1 MIINLIKKLI
11 FNINYQIL
19 FFMSYLIC
27 FYFYFQSPH
36 GNVQNIIANIRTQF
50 EALLHSQSSSDSLTP
65 GQMLLM
71 GFNGLFD
78 KLQVESHNL
87 ITTLSSLETP
97 SCWKKIDQF
106 KEAKALSAP
115 VFNEQT
121 RSVLDDIFLLK
132 RVQTM
137 CEFFSLCGQMCRS
150 FKGVG
155 LAAVYDDER
164 LSKPIRRFTAD
175 YVSRQLL
182 GVTSQ
187 IIALSLCLLLQRIG
201 INVTNEIE
209 QRDIG
214 AENKVPL
221 EDLCRKAI
229 DSHIKRGVFTGN
241 ILAQATGLCS
251 NLETAWRK
259 REVAR
264 YIQQNIETQRST
276 IQRLQMQLTA
286 HHWFHEDIILLQP
299 GLAAMSQ
306 LMRSNFL
313 MELRKSCSSLLA
325 MQSRLGEVREQLRTL
340 ISSAEQRLKWA
351 AGANPDLND
360 VMASFECAVNIKEDR
375 LNVEQKLAV
384 TIGGTCNTIL
394 LHEALRTRTP
404 EAITHDSHFINVV
417 KNWEQSLTMLVSCTE
432 EVSPTE
438 AGLLRTVPFDGII
451 DQNWIRNASTN
462 LSDMI
467 SESQKLNAEQ
477 KEGLSELLEGLK
489 SKASKLKLLLNTHH
503 KLFSDV
509 RNLLK
514 TMAKME
520 DCSTELHKF
529 LKKYRKYLEIFTT
542 VVHKLSKDQEITD
555 KEASDMINDM
565 QTLEQQT
572 VDVYE
577 QLLNLQGEEN
587 GSNKNTRPAL
597 IRQDSVWMSPRKGIP
612 AKKVKPGREQKNSYA
627 IAVWH
632 KVRLKLEGR
641 DPDPGVKY
649 SLQEQVSLLR

>member
-1 MIINLIKKLI
+1 MAKLR
-11 FNINYQIL
+11 
-19 FFMSYLIC
+19 SD
-27 FYFYFQSPH
+27 
-36 GNVQNIIANIRTQF
+36 F
-50 EALLHSQSSSDSLTP
+50 EALLHAQSTSDTLMP

-78 KLQVESHNL
+78 KLQVDSYNL
-87 ITTLSSLETP
+87 TSNLSTLETP
-97 SCWKKIDQF
+97 PCWRKIDQI

-115 VFNEQT
+115 IFNDQT
-121 RSVLDDIFLLK
+121 RSLLDDIFLLK
-132 RVQTM
+132 RIQTM
-137 CEFFSLCGQMCRS
+137 SEFFSLCGQMCRA
-150 FKGVG
+150 FKGIG
-155 LAAVYDDER
+155 LAAVYDDDR

-187 IIALSLCLLLQRIG
+187 TIALSLCFLLQRIG

-229 DSHIKRGVFTGN
+229 DSNIKRGVFTGN
-241 ILAQATGLCS
+241 IIAQASGLCT
-251 NLETAWRK
+251 NLESAWRK

-276 IQRLQMQLTA
+276 LQRLQLHLTA

-299 GLAAMSQ
+299 GLASMSQ

-313 MELRKSCSSLLA
+313 LELRKVCSSLLS
-325 MQSRLGEVREQLRTL
+325 MQTKLTEVRDQLKGMV
-340 ISSAEQRLKWA
+340 SSAEQRLKWA
-351 AGANPDLND
+351 AGANPDLNE
-360 VMASFECAVNIKEDR
+360 VLASFECTVNIKDDR
-375 LNVEQKLAV
+375 LNVEQNLAV
-384 TIGGTCNTIL
+384 TVGNTCSTIL

-404 EAITHDSHFINVV
+404 EAITHDSHFIGLV
-417 KNWEQSLTMLVSCTE
+417 KNWESSCRMLVECTD
-432 EVSPTE
+432 EVTPIE
-438 AGLLRTVPFDGII
+438 AGLLRTVQFEGII
-451 DQNWIRNASTN
+451 DQNWIKKASAI

-467 SESQKLNAEQ
+467 SDSQKRNSDQ
-477 KEGLSELLEGLK
+477 KENRSELLDGLK
-489 SKASKLKLLLNTHH
+489 IKVNKLKAMLNTHH

-520 DCSTELHKF
+520 ECSTELHTF
-529 LKKYRKYLEIFTT
+529 LRKYRKYLEQFT
-542 VVHKLSKDQEITD
+542 VIVHKFIKDQDVTE
-555 KEASDMINDM
+555 KNAMEMLNDM
-565 QTLEQQT
+565 KILEQHT
-572 VDVYE
+572 IDIYD
-577 QLLNLQGEEN
+577 QLLNLEGEDPSKEE
-587 GSNKNTRPAL
+587 SHPSL
-597 IRQDSVWMSPRKGIP
+597 IKQDTVWMSPRKGIP
-612 AKKVKPGREQKNSYA
+612 LKKNKPGRETRNAYA

-649 SLQEQVSLLR
+649 TLQEQVRILFYYTSSPRLTTERASLKSTESRRSSFIKNKQRTTIKDYYI